1 MAKSS
6 PQEQKSELDFLQK
19 QKTAYEDAQKI
30 IQQYNK
36 ANQQTKVELEGQLVA
51 SRKIIQ
57 TFIQQFKSLKDFNN
71 LLEKTGTSYEKL
83 IDKASELGDTQDG
96 VLDGFKELDK
106 ELISVGNTMNKNTKS
121 YSIIEDRVKVIKS
134 VTEDISKELQSGA
147 TSNDNTREAVQETAE
162 SYVQMNASVI
172 RIIKQ
177 RKKGAITEDEY
188 ISQLNEQVSGFRE
201 ILSTVDLTNIKSEE
215 LIKLLQ
221 SMNEEAGK
229 FSNLMKM
236 DVKGQFSGVKNYAA
250 GVIGGVA
257 SRLPGGS
264 EITES
269 VGGLSDAYMDA
280 NSKRKDL
287 IAQAEV
293 SGDAR
298 GIEKAKGM
306 SAGDLVGAGSVYL
319 AIAKAFVGVAKGVMA
334 IANVPITAAER
345 LGEQLQKDYDI
356 LIEFNE
362 NVARM
367 AGNIPSLGAA
377 FDFDTDLMKM
387 NAEFNAASKTA
398 FLGSGLGSIQYAG
411 SQLQLA
417 GISAEQL
424 VSTMGEMSAL
434 GNSASKSLAVNTAVF
449 SRKTGL
455 AVGDVSQLVGQFR
468 MLDKTSAPEAFTD
481 LEKSL
486 SGAGLE
492 GYNVADIAD
501 EMKDSGALA
510 LQYNIKSSKEL
521 IKQVKSVR
529 DMGGSFSKI
538 SEAGKNMVL
547 NYKDSIRKEMELS
560 AMLGENVDLSEA
572 RALFAAGKND
582 EAFGVLKSSGIL
594 EKAQS
599 QGLFGTQTLSAALGG
614 MDITQMAAGKFEK
627 GDSKGI
633 VSNQTFLNSLQD
645 ALKNLRIDVANIEIT
660 RANQR
665 LMQVDRLDNALIY
678 SSGEVLRLSAAKK
691 TQGALTELDVI
702 TAQAKLLTDIPGLM
716 SPGGIADMMANNA
729 ALTSNVPGQP
739 GFMINKEGLDA
750 TSNLPYKSILPLGK
764 NPATNANVFQDGA
777 QYTLPGVRYQPAGG
791 TSSAASG
798 MAVGIDSSNTG
809 KSIDTQSSTLVKI
822 LDRNHKSMQQLEM
835 IGAQSTLQ
843 TQLLQNIQALTAAT
857 SNLGNIGLGDM
868 KLLLDGKVVKSRI
881 EKITTQQN
889 GKTR

>member
-6 PQEQKSELDFLQK
+6 PQEQKSELEFLQK
-19 QKTAYEDAQKI
+19 QKAAYDDAQRV

-36 ANQQTKVELEGQLVA
+36 ANQQTKVELQGQLVA

-57 TFIQQFKSLKDFNN
+57 SFIQQFKSLKDFNN
-71 LLEKTGTSYEKL
+71 LLEKTGTSYENL

-96 VLDGFKELDK
+96 VLDAFKDLDK
-106 ELISVGNTMNKNTKS
+106 ELISVGNTMDKNTKS
-121 YSIIEDRVKVIKS
+121 YSIIEDRVKAIKS

-147 TSNDNTREAVQETAE
+147 VSNDSTRDAVQETAE
-162 SYVQMNASVI
+162 SYVHMNASVI

-201 ILSTVDLTNIKSEE
+201 ILSAVDLTNIKSEE

-229 FSNLMKM
+229 FANLMKM
-236 DVKGQFSGVKNYAA
+236 DTKGEFSGVKNYAA

-264 EITES
+264 ELTES
-269 VGGLSDAYMDA
+269 VGGISDAYMNA
-280 NSKRKDL
+280 REKRGELITQAKISGDDEQLARAKGTNASDL
-287 IAQAEV
+287 IA
-293 SGDAR
+293 
-298 GIEKAKGM
+298 
-306 SAGDLVGAGSVYL
+306 AGSVYL
-319 AIAKAFVGVAKGVMA
+319 AIAKAFVGVAKGIME

-356 LIEFNE
+356 LIQFNE

-367 AGNIPSLGAA
+367 AGNIPAISAA

-387 NAEFNAASKTA
+387 SAEFNAASKTA
-398 FLGSGLGSIQYAG
+398 FLGSGLGSIQYGGA
-411 SQLQLA
+411 QLQLA

-424 VSTMGEMSAL
+424 VTAMGEMSAL

-468 MLDKTSAPEAFTD
+468 MLDKTGASEAFTD

-572 RALFAAGKND
+572 RALFAAGRND

-678 SSGEVLRLSAAKK
+678 SSGEVLRLTSAKK
-691 TQGALTELDVI
+691 TQAALTEIDVI
-702 TAQAKLLTDIPGLM
+702 TAQAKLLTDIPGLT
-716 SPGGIADMMANNA
+716 SAQGMAELFAKQA

-750 TSNLPYKSILPLGK
+750 TSNLPYKSILPLGR
-764 NPATNANVFQDGA
+764 NPATNANVLQDGV
-777 QYTLPGVRYQPAGG
+777 QYTLPGATYQPAGG
-791 TSSAASG
+791 ISSASTG
-798 MAVGIDSSNTG
+798 MAQGIDSSNTG
-809 KSIDTQSSTLVKI
+809 KSIDGQSSTLVRI
-822 LDRNHKSMQQLEM
+822 LDRNHKSMIHLEQ
-835 IGAQSTLQ
+835 ISTNSSA
-843 TQLLQNIQALTAAT
+843 LLKLTQNIQTLTAT
-857 SNLGNIGLGDM
+857 MSDLPLGFAGM
-868 KLLLDGKVVKSRI
+868 KLLIDGKDVKSRI
-881 EKITTQQN
+881 EKIQTQE
-889 GKTR
+889 KATKK